1 MALAILI
8 SLVRDRELIRLL
20 SVLTPEAPHDPSH
33 AKGTVGTAK
42 REILQEMVLS
52 L

>member
-20 SVLTPEAPHDPSH
+20 SALTPHDPSH